1 MATAHTSQW
10 TTSINFIQ
18 EEGMLS
24 AISKTA
30 IAATTALIIGLA
42 PIATADLAFARGM
55 GGGGGMRVGGG
66 GGFGGGHFGGGL
78 NGSHF
83 AGGMVGVSHFSG
95 SMVGS
100 RFSEAHFAG
109 GSRFSEAHFAGG
121 ARFAHNDFDRGFH
134 RGFRHRR
141 FVALG
146 GFAAGYDGYCDDP
159 YNYPYPPYGPYGY
172 NYCY

>member
-1 MATAHTSQW
+1 
-10 TTSINFIQ
+10 
-18 EEGMLS
+18 MLS
-24 AISKTA
+24 ALSKTA

-55 GGGGGMRVGGG
+55 GGGGGGGMRVGGG
-66 GGFGGGHFGGGL
+66 GGFGGGHFGGGFSS
-78 NGSHF
+78 GHF
-83 AGGMVGVSHFSG
+83 AGGTVGVSHFSG

-100 RFSEAHFAG
+100 RFSD
-109 GSRFSEAHFAGG
+109 AHFAGG

>member
-1 MATAHTSQW
+1 
-10 TTSINFIQ
+10 
-18 EEGMLS
+18 MLS
-24 AISKTA
+24 ALSKAA

-42 PIATADLAFARGM
+42 PIATADLAFSHGM

-66 GGFGGGHFGGGL
+66 GGFGGGHFGGAFSG
-78 NGSHF
+78 GHF
-83 AGGMVGVSHFSG
+83 GGGFSGGRFSGGIGGVSHFDG
-95 SMVGS
+95 GI
-100 RFSEAHFAG
+100 A

-159 YNYPYPPYGPYGY
+159 YNNPYPPYGPYGY